1 VTLPAWVPSGQLKPA
16 PQPLLLVQAF
26 VNTKDLDLGTD
37 LLAEAGPASEWL
49 HLAGLLDPG
58 ATAGPADLRTAQAAR
73 EDIRAL
79 LLRNGHDGD
88 LADGNLSTAPSGGGL
103 NAGSRDADLSGLS
116 EVARA
121 ARPEL
126 AIEPGGQVRLDPG
139 PGDRPG
145 SGLARLLL
153 IIRDAQRDGT
163 WQRLKICGK
172 ADCLWAF
179 YDRSHSRAGT
189 WCDMASCGNLV
200 KNRNLRARRGS
211 PARPMGPAGRGTP

>member
-1 VTLPAWVPSGQLKPA
+1 MTLPAWVPSGQLKPA

-26 VNTKDLDLGTD
+26 VNTKDFDLGTD
-37 LLAEAGPASEWL
+37 LLAETGAANEWL
-49 HLAGLLDPG
+49 RLAGLLGPG
-58 ATAGPADLRTAQAAR
+58 ASAGPAGLRTARAAR
-73 EDIRAL
+73 EGIRSL
-79 LLRNGHDGD
+79 LVRNGHGGDPVDGD
-88 LADGNLSTAPSGGGL
+88 QVDGDPAGG
-103 NAGSRDADLSGLS
+103 DLSALS

-126 AIEPGGQVRLDPG
+126 AVGPGGQVRLDPG
-139 PGDRPG
+139 SGDRLG
-145 SGLARLLL
+145 GGLARLLL
-153 IIRDAQRDGT
+153 VIRDAQHDGT
-163 WQRLKICGK
+163 WGRLKICGK

-211 PARPMGPAGRGTP
+211 RPQVAPPAGRGMP